1 MIFEAIAELIADR
14 NDIDV
19 SEITPDSRFEDL
31 GIDSLDTVEM
41 LMDLEDRIG
50 FYDIPRII
58 GTVMDGT
65 PFTAAPALDEIFAIN
80 DEARARAESMIG

>member
-1 MIFEAIAELIADR
+1 MIFDAIAELIADR
-14 NDIDV
+14 NDCDV

-50 FYDIPRII
+50 AEIE
-58 GTVMDGT
+58 
-65 PFTAAPALDEIFAIN
+65 LDEKVETVGELCSFIERKLAVLK
-80 DEARARAESMIG
+80 G

>member
-19 SEITPDSRFEDL
+19 STITPESRFEDL

-41 LMDLEDRIG
+41 LMN
-50 FYDIPRII
+50 F
-58 GTVMDGT
+58 
-65 PFTAAPALDEIFAIN
+65 
-80 DEARARAESMIG
+80 